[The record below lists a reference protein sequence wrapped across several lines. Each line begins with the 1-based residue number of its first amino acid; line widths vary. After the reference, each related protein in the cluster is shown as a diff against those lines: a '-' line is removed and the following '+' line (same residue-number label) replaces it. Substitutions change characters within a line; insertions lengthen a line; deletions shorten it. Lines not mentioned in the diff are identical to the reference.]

1 MFSTPESVVWAQAG
15 AGDNNKRR
23 HVRTMTK
30 HVFISRSLA
39 FCGYR
44 RRRSWRSISPRG
56 QRLPIY
62 MAAVAERLLSGCIHF
77 LLTFGAR
84 ARTRECGEKANSQER
99 TARNNRS
106 YAFYH
111 GGKGCQFM

>member
-1 MFSTPESVVWAQAG
+1 
-15 AGDNNKRR
+15 
-23 HVRTMTK
+23 MT
-30 HVFISRSLA
+30 
-39 FCGYR
+39 
-44 RRRSWRSISPRG
+44 
-56 QRLPIY
+56 
-62 MAAVAERLLSGCIHF
+62 AVAERLLSGCIHF